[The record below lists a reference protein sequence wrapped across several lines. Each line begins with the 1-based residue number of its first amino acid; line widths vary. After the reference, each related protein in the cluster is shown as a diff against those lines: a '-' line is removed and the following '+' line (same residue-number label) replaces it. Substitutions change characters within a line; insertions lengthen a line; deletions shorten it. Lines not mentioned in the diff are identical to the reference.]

1 MEVSIEEEPQLV
13 KVRHEIEKLA
23 KEIGFSEKEIG
34 EISIVVT
41 ELAENLI
48 KHKTVNGKIIYSP
61 ITDEKRKGIEIV
73 SVDEGPGIAKIEAVL
88 EDGFSTTGSLGIG
101 LGAVKRLMTEFTINS
116 NVQKDSL
123 GGLGTRIVTRKYL
136 PFAREP
142 EKVNKAFTRYS
153 VFSKSKTDETY
164 NGDNYFL
171 HHYEDKTMIAV
182 IDGLGSGRMAFEA
195 SLRARQFLVENY
207 HAPLEEIIHGIHQS
221 LRLTRGVAISIALI
235 SDTANT
241 LEYVGIGNVMGRVY
255 NSPTPLNLVNYNGT
269 LGIALQR
276 FKVFSYPWQVGNIII
291 LTTDGISTKYNFDK
305 DPSLL
310 KQHPI
315 IIANAIFRDFSKTH
329 DDATIL
335 VGGPA

>member
-1 MEVSIEEEPQLV
+1 MEVPIQEEQQLV
-13 KVRHEIEKLA
+13 KVRHEIEELA
-23 KEIGFSEKEIG
+23 NEIGFSEKEIG

-48 KHKTVNGKIIYSP
+48 KHKAIKGKLIYSP
-61 ITDEKRKGIEIV
+61 ITSEKRKGIEIM
-73 SVDEGPGIAKIEAVL
+73 SVDEGPGIANIEAVL
-88 EDGFSTTGSLGIG
+88 EDGFSTAGSLGIG
-101 LGAVKRLMTEFTINS
+101 LGAVKRLMNEFTINS
-116 NVQKDSL
+116 NSQKDSV
-123 GGLGTRIVTRKYL
+123 GGLGTRIVTRKFL
-136 PFAREP
+136 PVAREL
-142 EKVNKAFTRYS
+142 EKMDKTFTRYS
-153 VFSKSKTDETY
+153 VFSKCKADEKY
-164 NGDNYFL
+164 NGDSYFL
-171 HHYEDKTMIAV
+171 YHFEDKTIIAV

-195 SLRARQFLVENY
+195 SLKARQFIADNY
-207 HAPLEEIIHGIHQS
+207 HAPLEEIIQGIHQS

-235 SDTANT
+235 NDTANT
-241 LEYVGIGNVMGRVY
+241 LEYVGIGNVLGRVY
-255 NSPTPLNLVNYNGT
+255 NSPKPINLVNYNGT

-276 FKVFSYPWQVGNIII
+276 FKVFSYPWQVGNILI